1 MVAAQLVAAQ
11 LRNCR
16 FHWIDAVAHG
26 TKTPA
31 LQTILAHASDA
42 GILGAPE
49 DRPSSPLRRFEK
61 NVWIKPQ

>member
-16 FHWIDAVAHG
+16 FHCDRTADAIAHG
-26 TKTPA
+26 TRAPA
-31 LQTILAHASDA
+31 LQTILANACDV

-49 DRPSSPLRRFEK
+49 ELPEMHPRDPL
-61 NVWIKPQ
+61 P